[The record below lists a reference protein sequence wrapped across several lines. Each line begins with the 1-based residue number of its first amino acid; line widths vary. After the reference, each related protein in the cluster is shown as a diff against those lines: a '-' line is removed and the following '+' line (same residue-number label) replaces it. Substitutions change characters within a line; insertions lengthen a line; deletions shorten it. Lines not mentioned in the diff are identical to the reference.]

1 MVTHTDDSVDRRGFL
16 KAVALTA
23 VAAAATG
30 GGAAYLMNEADQAPL
45 VTAVDQPPPVAPP
58 AVSQAETVINASN
71 EASDLLAQLA
81 SSEAENLRL
90 RADLDAAQ
98 RRLAALEES
107 NGDVGVANESLRTEL
122 ASANQQVSV
131 LAGLVALYEQLDDVN
146 LVETVDGG
154 LESLGG
160 VLSGLVDDLPR
171 VEEGLARGQQALETF
186 EAEIPLVQSG
196 RQWLD
201 GHLARLNTF
210 YEVAES
216 VLNAAVESAGSF
228 LQMINEWF
236 QGIRKWLPF
245 GVGDRAAEV
254 MAALT
259 DLLDETPRTIEGLQR
274 NIAEPLDVWFATEG
288 EEIALR
294 NRLVKPLK
302 DEALSPSG
310 DVVQRV
316 RETRDVYEKD
326 LVEPVKV
333 AAKTRHSLREEI
345 AAYRKKHSV

>member
-1 MVTHTDDSVDRRGFL
+1 MVTHNDDNVDRRGFL

-23 VAAAATG
+23 AAAAATG
-30 GGAAYLMNEADQAPL
+30 GGAAYFMNEADKAPV
-45 VTAVDQPPPVAPP
+45 VTSVNQPPPPP
-58 AVSQAETVINASN
+58 AVSQAETVINASHDVS
-71 EASDLLAQLA
+71 EVLAQLA

-90 RADLDAAQ
+90 RAELDAAQ
-98 RRLAALEES
+98 RRLSALEES
-107 NGDVGVANESLRTEL
+107 NGDVGAVNETLRTEL

-131 LAGLVALYEQLDDVN
+131 LAGLVALYEQLDDIN
-146 LVETVDGG
+146 LLETVDGG
-154 LESLGG
+154 LNSLGG

-171 VEEGLARGQQALETF
+171 VEEGLARGQQALENF
-186 EAEIPLVQSG
+186 EAQIPLVQNG

-210 YEVAES
+210 YEAAET
-216 VLNAAVESAGSF
+216 VLTAAVENAGSF
-228 LQMINEWF
+228 LQKLNEWF

-254 MAALT
+254 MAVLT
-259 DLLDETPRTIEGLQR
+259 TLLDETPKTIEGLHR
-274 NIAEPLDVWFATEG
+274 NIAEPLDVWLATDG
-288 EEIALR
+288 EDVALR

-302 DEALSPSG
+302 DGALSPSG

-316 RETRDVYEKD
+316 RETREVYETE